1 MVPEKT
7 PDLMPTLVRLFKA
20 GLVEVG
26 YNLKDLVAYVKQQ
39 LKAKPETKAVWNK
52 ISDDIYRKAA
62 RQAIDE
68 ALSEPRQA
76 PVQQDLF
83 AAAPEVAAPATGQ
96 GDLFASAPAVQRV
109 QKPES
114 AKPKSTMVVDGV
126 EYDMDAQNFGLPEP
140 PVTLKENDPL
150 LEETYKKPG
159 DSWVEYLGET
169 VTRNQMRQDIEDSYF
184 EAATPAPGSR
194 KPIAY
199 VMGGGGASGKGFV
212 KSYLIKTGRINDK
225 GAVSL
230 DPDEVKPDIPEYM
243 AIVAAGDYR
252 AAAVTHE
259 ESSEVAKRVKD
270 RAIAGRYDIV
280 LDVTLGDPKKGEKY
294 LQDLKDS
301 GYEVRLF
308 GVTVNPEMAVIRAMS
323 RAAKTGRYVPISA
336 LLHAHKGFNGAFE
349 SYAKIADEAV
359 LFDNTTER
367 QEIASA
373 SAGKLVVA
381 NQEAYN
387 GVAQRSLINERA
399 RTLREVSSGSVEENQ
414 RDELGRVAGQEKGD
428 GHPAGFSGSQER
440 TEPEG
445 TGNAGS
451 AVRGS
456 GLGNEGSH
464 PQGRKDGQQAQEGR
478 VNVQP
483 ADTGARRTEGQE
495 SSAVQGT
502 ADAGRAERVPGRE
515 GGRDSGRDPQP
526 GTGDRAGARVQPT
539 AADQSD
545 GSGRRDE
552 YGQRTGPGRGA
563 RRNARI
569 PAARDIPAKTGRNY
583 AFGDTDLTYEGSWLV
598 KARQNVEAL
607 ELLKQL
613 EKEGRQASKEEQ
625 AKLAKFI
632 GWGASDLAN
641 SLFGDKLDKQL
652 EALAQYDQ
660 AMGYMERSGRDYL
673 SNRDAGF
680 YPAFMVINAKEGGGL
695 QYYSVDRITK
705 ERLTKAKPDAAARK
719 WAELR
724 DRIKAALTPEEWKE
738 ASRSTQYA
746 HYTSKQVVKAMWD
759 TMGRMGFKG
768 GSILEPG
775 AGIGVFPG
783 IMPSSMAN
791 SSIYTGI
798 EFDSITGGILKQLFP
813 DERIRVESFIDS
825 QLPKNF
831 YDVAA
836 GNPPFNNTAILA
848 DPAYKKYAFALH
860 DYFFAKTIDSVKPG
874 GLVMFVTSRYTMDK
888 LNDKARA
895 YLSCYSDPVTHVTRY
910 SDPVTP
916 LLRYLLIL
924 ILTHTHDP
932 VTRS

>member
-1 MVPEKT
+1 
-7 PDLMPTLVRLFKA
+7 
-20 GLVEVG
+20 
-26 YNLKDLVAYVKQQ
+26 
-39 LKAKPETKAVWNK
+39 
-52 ISDDIYRKAA
+52 
-62 RQAIDE
+62 
-68 ALSEPRQA
+68 
-76 PVQQDLF
+76 
-83 AAAPEVAAPATGQ
+83 
-96 GDLFASAPAVQRV
+96 
-109 QKPES
+109 
-114 AKPKSTMVVDGV
+114 
-126 EYDMDAQNFGLPEP
+126 
-140 PVTLKENDPL
+140 
-150 LEETYKKPG
+150 
-159 DSWVEYLGET
+159 
-169 VTRNQMRQDIEDSYF
+169 
-184 EAATPAPGSR
+184 
-194 KPIAY
+194 
-199 VMGGGGASGKGFV
+199 
-212 KSYLIKTGRINDK
+212 
-225 GAVSL
+225 
-230 DPDEVKPDIPEYM
+230 
-243 AIVAAGDYR
+243 
-252 AAAVTHE
+252 
-259 ESSEVAKRVKD
+259 
-270 RAIAGRYDIV
+270 
-280 LDVTLGDPKKGEKY
+280 
-294 LQDLKDS
+294 
-301 GYEVRLF
+301 
-308 GVTVNPEMAVIRAMS
+308 
-323 RAAKTGRYVPISA
+323 
-336 LLHAHKGFNGAFE
+336 
-349 SYAKIADEAV
+349 
-359 LFDNTTER
+359 
-367 QEIASA
+367 
-373 SAGKLVVA
+373 
-381 NQEAYN
+381 
-387 GVAQRSLINERA
+387 
-399 RTLREVSSGSVEENQ
+399 
-414 RDELGRVAGQEKGD
+414 
-428 GHPAGFSGSQER
+428 
-440 TEPEG
+440 
-445 TGNAGS
+445 
-451 AVRGS
+451 
-456 GLGNEGSH
+456 
-464 PQGRKDGQQAQEGR
+464 
-478 VNVQP
+478 
-483 ADTGARRTEGQE
+483 
-495 SSAVQGT
+495 
-502 ADAGRAERVPGRE
+502 
-515 GGRDSGRDPQP
+515 
-526 GTGDRAGARVQPT
+526 
-539 AADQSD
+539 
-545 GSGRRDE
+545 
-552 YGQRTGPGRGA
+552 
-563 RRNARI
+563 
-569 PAARDIPAKTGRNY
+569 
-583 AFGDTDLTYEGSWLV
+583 
-598 KARQNVEAL
+598 
-607 ELLKQL
+607 
-613 EKEGRQASKEEQ
+613 
-625 AKLAKFI
+625 
-632 GWGASDLAN
+632 
-641 SLFGDKLDKQL
+641 LFGDKLDKQL

>member
-1 MVPEKT
+1 
-7 PDLMPTLVRLFKA
+7 
-20 GLVEVG
+20 
-26 YNLKDLVAYVKQQ
+26 VAYVKQQ

-367 QEIASA
+367 QEIARA

-414 RDELGRVAGQEKGD
+414 RDEPGRVAGQEKGD

-502 ADAGRAERVPGRE
+502 ADAGRG
-515 GGRDSGRDPQP
+515 
-526 GTGDRAGARVQPT
+526 
-539 AADQSD
+539 
-545 GSGRRDE
+545 
-552 YGQRTGPGRGA
+552 
-563 RRNARI
+563 
-569 PAARDIPAKTGRNY
+569 
-583 AFGDTDLTYEGSWLV
+583 
-598 KARQNVEAL
+598 
-607 ELLKQL
+607 
-613 EKEGRQASKEEQ
+613 
-625 AKLAKFI
+625 
-632 GWGASDLAN
+632 
-641 SLFGDKLDKQL
+641 
-652 EALAQYDQ
+652 
-660 AMGYMERSGRDYL
+660 
-673 SNRDAGF
+673 
-680 YPAFMVINAKEGGGL
+680 
-695 QYYSVDRITK
+695 
-705 ERLTKAKPDAAARK
+705 
-719 WAELR
+719 
-724 DRIKAALTPEEWKE
+724 
-738 ASRSTQYA
+738 
-746 HYTSKQVVKAMWD
+746 
-759 TMGRMGFKG
+759 
-768 GSILEPG
+768 
-775 AGIGVFPG
+775 
-783 IMPSSMAN
+783 
-791 SSIYTGI
+791 
-798 EFDSITGGILKQLFP
+798 
-813 DERIRVESFIDS
+813 
-825 QLPKNF
+825 
-831 YDVAA
+831 
-836 GNPPFNNTAILA
+836 
-848 DPAYKKYAFALH
+848 
-860 DYFFAKTIDSVKPG
+860 
-874 GLVMFVTSRYTMDK
+874 
-888 LNDKARA
+888 
-895 YLSCYSDPVTHVTRY
+895 
-910 SDPVTP
+910 
-916 LLRYLLIL
+916 
-924 ILTHTHDP
+924 
-932 VTRS
+932 